1 MNLTANEKNAA
12 AARQRRY
19 VLLLAVMLVL
29 LFIIIVLSF
38 WVGYYP
44 LTPVQVLNAFLSK
57 FGFKGD
63 ILPQAVTIFWN
74 IRLPRILS
82 ALFIG
87 ASLSVAGATYQGM
100 FRNPLVSPDI
110 LGVSSGASLGAAFAI
125 LNGASNW
132 MIQLSAFAGGVAAVA
147 ASYLISRKSAHS
159 QTLSLVLTGTMIMS
173 LCNAGVT
180 MIKYVADPNDVLQ
193 QITFWLMGSLTKT
206 TTKSFC
212 WSVLPMIIGLSLI
225 FIFRWQINL
234 LTLDEEEA
242 KSLGINVRKYRL
254 IFIVASTLLSAAAV
268 CLGGLIGWVGLMI
281 PHLARA
287 LVGVDYRRLIPAST
301 ILGGGYLIFPVP
313 FCPWNFHLALSQV
326 SWAPPSLS
334 ILSSNERSARNYML
348 LEIEN
353 VFGGYGN
360 GDILK
365 GISCSA
371 DYGDVLCLL
380 GPNGCGKTTLF
391 RMILDSLPVSNGKIK
406 IAGKNISDFTTKTLA
421 NMIAYIP
428 QYHSPVFAYTVLD
441 MVIMGRAS
449 HFSAFETPREPD
461 QEAAFAA
468 LEKVNALPLAN
479 RKYTSLSGG
488 QRQLVLIARAI
499 CQSAKIF
506 IMDEPAANLDYAN
519 HQLLMEVISGLAN
532 QGYCI
537 IMSTHS
543 PEHPFSVGNKVL
555 LMKSGKVM
563 GFGSPKEII
572 TSETLQSVYDI
583 EMDVITT
590 HDRYGRER
598 TICLPVNS
606 SAKTF

>member
-1 MNLTANEKNAA
+1 MNLTDNEKNAA

-110 LGVSSGASLGAAFAI
+110 LGVSSGASLGAAFA
-125 LNGASNW
+125 
-132 MIQLSAFAGGVAAVA
+132 GGVAAVA

-206 TTKSFC
+206 TTKSFS

-287 LVGVDYRRLIPAST
+287 LVGVDYRRLIPASA
-301 ILGGGYLIFPVP
+301 ILGGGYLILVDDISRS
-313 FCPWNFHLALSQV
+313 LLSMEL
-326 SWAPPSLS
+326 P
-334 ILSSNERSARNYML
+334 
-348 LEIEN
+348 
-353 VFGGYGN
+353 
-360 GDILK
+360 
-365 GISCSA
+365 
-371 DYGDVLCLL
+371 L
-380 GPNGCGKTTLF
+380 GVVT
-391 RMILDSLPVSNGKIK
+391 S
-406 IAGKNISDFTTKTLA
+406 
-421 NMIAYIP
+421 
-428 QYHSPVFAYTVLD
+428 
-441 MVIMGRAS
+441 IMGAPFFIYLIIKRKERA
-449 HFSAFETPREPD
+449 
-461 QEAAFAA
+461 
-468 LEKVNALPLAN
+468 
-479 RKYTSLSGG
+479 
-488 QRQLVLIARAI
+488 
-499 CQSAKIF
+499 
-506 IMDEPAANLDYAN
+506 
-519 HQLLMEVISGLAN
+519 
-532 QGYCI
+532 
-537 IMSTHS
+537 
-543 PEHPFSVGNKVL
+543 
-555 LMKSGKVM
+555 
-563 GFGSPKEII
+563 
-572 TSETLQSVYDI
+572 
-583 EMDVITT
+583 
-590 HDRYGRER
+590 
-598 TICLPVNS
+598 
-606 SAKTF
+606 

>member
-110 LGVSSGASLGAAFAI
+110 LGVSSGASLGA
-125 LNGASNW
+125 
-132 MIQLSAFAGGVAAVA
+132 AFAGGVAAVA

-301 ILGGGYLIFPVP
+301 ILGGGYLILVDDISRS
-313 FCPWNFHLALSQV
+313 LLSMEL
-326 SWAPPSLS
+326 P
-334 ILSSNERSARNYML
+334 
-348 LEIEN
+348 
-353 VFGGYGN
+353 
-360 GDILK
+360 
-365 GISCSA
+365 
-371 DYGDVLCLL
+371 L
-380 GPNGCGKTTLF
+380 GVVT
-391 RMILDSLPVSNGKIK
+391 S
-406 IAGKNISDFTTKTLA
+406 
-421 NMIAYIP
+421 
-428 QYHSPVFAYTVLD
+428 
-441 MVIMGRAS
+441 IMGAPFFIYLIIKRKERA
-449 HFSAFETPREPD
+449 
-461 QEAAFAA
+461 
-468 LEKVNALPLAN
+468 
-479 RKYTSLSGG
+479 
-488 QRQLVLIARAI
+488 
-499 CQSAKIF
+499 
-506 IMDEPAANLDYAN
+506 
-519 HQLLMEVISGLAN
+519 
-532 QGYCI
+532 
-537 IMSTHS
+537 
-543 PEHPFSVGNKVL
+543 
-555 LMKSGKVM
+555 
-563 GFGSPKEII
+563 
-572 TSETLQSVYDI
+572 
-583 EMDVITT
+583 
-590 HDRYGRER
+590 
-598 TICLPVNS
+598 
-606 SAKTF
+606 

>member
-1 MNLTANEKNAA
+1 MNLTDNEKNAA

-159 QTLSLVLTGTMIMS
+159 QTLSLV
-173 LCNAGVT
+173 
-180 MIKYVADPNDVLQ
+180 
-193 QITFWLMGSLTKT
+193 
-206 TTKSFC
+206 
-212 WSVLPMIIGLSLI
+212 GLSLI

-301 ILGGGYLIFPVP
+301 ILGGGYLILVDDISRS
-313 FCPWNFHLALSQV
+313 LLSMEL
-326 SWAPPSLS
+326 P
-334 ILSSNERSARNYML
+334 
-348 LEIEN
+348 
-353 VFGGYGN
+353 
-360 GDILK
+360 
-365 GISCSA
+365 
-371 DYGDVLCLL
+371 L
-380 GPNGCGKTTLF
+380 GVVT
-391 RMILDSLPVSNGKIK
+391 S
-406 IAGKNISDFTTKTLA
+406 
-421 NMIAYIP
+421 
-428 QYHSPVFAYTVLD
+428 
-441 MVIMGRAS
+441 IMGAPFFIYLIIKRKERA
-449 HFSAFETPREPD
+449 
-461 QEAAFAA
+461 
-468 LEKVNALPLAN
+468 
-479 RKYTSLSGG
+479 
-488 QRQLVLIARAI
+488 
-499 CQSAKIF
+499 
-506 IMDEPAANLDYAN
+506 
-519 HQLLMEVISGLAN
+519 
-532 QGYCI
+532 
-537 IMSTHS
+537 
-543 PEHPFSVGNKVL
+543 
-555 LMKSGKVM
+555 
-563 GFGSPKEII
+563 
-572 TSETLQSVYDI
+572 
-583 EMDVITT
+583 
-590 HDRYGRER
+590 
-598 TICLPVNS
+598 
-606 SAKTF
+606 

>member
-1 MNLTANEKNAA
+1 MKNAA

-110 LGVSSGASLGAAFAI
+110 LEFLPVQVSELLCNFKRSFQL
-125 LNGASNW
+125 

-225 FIFRWQINL
+225 LFFDGR
-234 LTLDEEEA
+234 
-242 KSLGINVRKYRL
+242 
-254 IFIVASTLLSAAAV
+254 
-268 CLGGLIGWVGLMI
+268 
-281 PHLARA
+281 
-287 LVGVDYRRLIPAST
+287 
-301 ILGGGYLIFPVP
+301 
-313 FCPWNFHLALSQV
+313 
-326 SWAPPSLS
+326 S
-334 ILSSNERSARNYML
+334 I
-348 LEIEN
+348 
-353 VFGGYGN
+353 
-360 GDILK
+360 
-365 GISCSA
+365 C
-371 DYGDVLCLL
+371 
-380 GPNGCGKTTLF
+380 
-391 RMILDSLPVSNGKIK
+391 
-406 IAGKNISDFTTKTLA
+406 
-421 NMIAYIP
+421 
-428 QYHSPVFAYTVLD
+428 
-441 MVIMGRAS
+441 
-449 HFSAFETPREPD
+449 
-461 QEAAFAA
+461 
-468 LEKVNALPLAN
+468 
-479 RKYTSLSGG
+479 
-488 QRQLVLIARAI
+488 
-499 CQSAKIF
+499 
-506 IMDEPAANLDYAN
+506 
-519 HQLLMEVISGLAN
+519 
-532 QGYCI
+532 
-537 IMSTHS
+537 
-543 PEHPFSVGNKVL
+543 
-555 LMKSGKVM
+555 
-563 GFGSPKEII
+563 
-572 TSETLQSVYDI
+572 
-583 EMDVITT
+583 
-590 HDRYGRER
+590 
-598 TICLPVNS
+598 
-606 SAKTF
+606 